1 MCTVGFGDERAAKA
15 DAGQHP
21 SELETEDVKK
31 EVDVSQK
38 VFVLVH
44 AALAESVVSGEV
56 CFLPDASAFFRIAS
70 ASGASTSSG
79 RRAGVAMASAA
90 AKPTTCSVTR
100 SLKRAGVTVLSA
112 AVKTARAFAAIK
124 VAKAFAGYGRAHVA
138 SAGKVARVFAGDG
151 LAHVASSVD
160 RGNLAGLVVARAGHH
175 GRARWAMMRAT
186 STPLF
191 AGHAAQ
197 NKRKVSVHQGS
208 LILKSSSAV

>member
-1 MCTVGFGDERAAKA
+1 MVVRVQSHPGVLLLIVHNAFGCGDERAAKA

-100 SLKRAGVTVLSA
+100 SLKRAGVAVLSA

-124 VAKAFAGYGRAHVA
+124 VARAFAGEGRAHIA
-138 SAGKVARVFAGDG
+138 IA
-151 LAHVASSVD
+151 VD